1 MSIVTAVGGKVE
13 YDGTSVI
20 TEVSFATA
28 QDANG
33 DQFVRSVT
41 GHHKTLTYVKSVSLR
56 ASVTTCRMFGASG
69 GSTKDIDLK
78 QAWSTVQGSGKTYGD
93 GQR

>member
-13 YDGTSVI
+13 YDGTSVVTRI
-20 TEVSFATA
+20 SFESDV
-28 QDANG
+28 DANG
-33 DQFVRSVT
+33 NQYMRSIT
-41 GHHKTLTYVKSVSLR
+41 GHHQTLTYVKSVSLR
-56 ASVTTCRMFGASG
+56 ATVTTCRMFGASG